1 MDILGTLFGSQNRVK
16 ILRLFF
22 LNSEEIIDNKEI
34 SRRSK
39 VQPTALRREISVL
52 SKIDFIRKKKIGKT
66 VGWQINPTFPYLN
79 LLRSLLLNSTAVS
92 AEDLTKKI
100 KPVGK
105 IKLIII
111 SGIFIQNDDNR
122 IDLLVVGDSIKKS
135 KIEKTIKD
143 IEASVGKELKYA
155 FFDTEEFLYRLGIYD
170 KFVRDILDYTH
181 EKILNKLNI
190 YR

>member
-22 LNSEEIIDNKEI
+22 LNAEEIIENKEI

-39 VQPTALRREISVL
+39 VQPAALRREISVL
-52 SKIDFIRKKKIGKT
+52 SKVGFIKKRKIGKS
-66 VGWQINPTFPYLN
+66 VGWQINNTFPYLN
-79 LLRSLLLNSTAVS
+79 LLGNLLLNSTAMS
-92 AEDLTKKI
+92 AEDLAKKL
-100 KPVGK
+100 KTVGR

-122 IDLLVVGDSIKKS
+122 VDLLVVGDAIKKS
-135 KIEKTIKD
+135 KIDKTIKD
-143 IEASVGKELKYA
+143 IEAIVGKELKYA

-170 KFVRDILDYTH
+170 KFIRDILDYTH

-190 YR
+190 

>member
-52 SKIDFIRKKKIGKT
+52 SKVGFIKKKKVGKT
-66 VGWQINPTFPYLN
+66 TGWQIDNTFPYLN
-79 LLRSLLLNSTAVS
+79 LLRNLLLNSTAVS
-92 AEDLTKKI
+92 AEDLSKKL
-100 KPVGK
+100 KAVGK

-122 IDLLVVGDSIKKS
+122 IDLLVVGDSIKKN

-143 IEASVGKELKYA
+143 VEALVGKELKYA

-170 KFVRDILDYTH
+170 KFIRDILDYTH

-190 YR
+190 

>member
-39 VQPTALRREISVL
+39 VLPSALRREISVL
-52 SKIDFIRKKKIGKT
+52 SKVGFIKKKKVGK
-66 VGWQINPTFPYLN
+66 VAGWQIDNTFPYLN
-79 LLRSLLLNSTAVS
+79 LLRNLLLNSTAVS
-92 AEDLTKKI
+92 AEDLTKKL
-100 KPVGK
+100 KAVGR

-122 IDLLVVGDSIKKS
+122 IDLLVVGDSIKKN
-135 KIEKTIKD
+135 KIEKTVKD
-143 IEASVGKELKYA
+143 IESIVGKELKYA
-155 FFDTEEFLYRLGIYD
+155 FFDTEEFLYRMGIYD
-170 KFVRDILDYTH
+170 KFIRDILDYAH

-190 YR
+190 